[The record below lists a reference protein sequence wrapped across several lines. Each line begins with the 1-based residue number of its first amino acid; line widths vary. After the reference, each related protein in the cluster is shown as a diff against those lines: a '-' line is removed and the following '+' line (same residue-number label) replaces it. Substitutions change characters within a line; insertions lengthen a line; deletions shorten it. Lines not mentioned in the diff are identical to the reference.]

1 MEPSR
6 SRAWGMERPGGL
18 PSVVSCF
25 LPRTDWKGFKGA
37 ACRVTRVSKKCL
49 RAARALVLAPGQE
62 TPHHTGVGAA
72 GMGIGDACR
81 EELIGGKPSPNWR
94 SNCAYRLGMKSS
106 SISTRTANGS
116 LGCSLDVLP
125 AQNASDTSAPARR
138 NRAAHAFK

>member
-1 MEPSR
+1 MAGDQGVEEMPQAGQAR
-6 SRAWGMERPGGL
+6 RD
-18 PSVVSCF
+18 VVE
-25 LPRTDWKGFKGA
+25 LEM
-37 ACRVTRVSKKCL
+37 L
-49 RAARALVLAPGQE
+49 ILAPGE
-62 TPHHTGVGAA
+62 EAPHDAGIGVA

-106 SISTRTANGS
+106 SISTCTANGS